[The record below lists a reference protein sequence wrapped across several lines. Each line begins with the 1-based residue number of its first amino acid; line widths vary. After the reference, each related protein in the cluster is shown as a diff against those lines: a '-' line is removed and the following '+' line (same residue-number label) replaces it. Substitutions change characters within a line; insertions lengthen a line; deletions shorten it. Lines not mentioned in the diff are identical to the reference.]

1 MFIVFIALAIIALA
15 TYILYLRVTRED
27 RKLPR
32 YARIVPKKQ
41 GDYYLILSY
50 WSTDHSSRDMIIH
63 NLDPEADE
71 AKLVIL
77 KSKDGFIM
85 QIYGKNGKM
94 LYEKNQTTISELTN
108 KFMEL
113 RRPPQSNRPPPDKPD
128 ESQPPESRT
137 IEFK

>member
-1 MFIVFIALAIIALA
+1 MPFLIALAIIAAA
-15 TYILYLRVTRED
+15 TYILYLRITRED

-50 WSTDHSSRDMIIH
+50 WSTDRSSQDMIIH
-63 NLDPEADE
+63 NTDPNAEE
-71 AKLVIL
+71 AKMIIL

-85 QIYGKNGKM
+85 QIYGKNGEI
-94 LYEKNQTTISELTN
+94 LYEKTKTTLSELTN

-113 RRPPQSNRPPPDKPD
+113 RRQPPSNEPPPDTSD
-128 ESQPPESRT
+128 ESQPSESRT